1 MIAREVIEEI
11 VARNDIESVIGSYVS
26 LKRAGSNMKGLC
38 PFHSEKTP
46 SFTVYPADNSFYCFG
61 CGVGGDVVTFI
72 KNIEH
77 LDYPD
82 AVEFLA
88 KRAGITVV
96 RDDDKYYKKQG
107 IDKARLLQMNV
118 EAARFFRSQLFLD
131 TPKSREA
138 LAYFTEKRGLSI
150 ATIKH
155 FGLGFAPDSFDAML
169 KHMTSLGYTKDE
181 LVIAYLASKSEN
193 GHYYDSFRNR
203 VMFPIIDVSGNV
215 IAFGGRIMEANHN
228 GFKYKN
234 SADTPVFKK
243 SRNLFALNYAKN
255 SCSEELILCEGY
267 MDVIALHV
275 AGFTNA
281 VATLGTAITEEQARL
296 MKRYTKKV
304 IISYD
309 SDEAGQKAASKAMK
323 LLGDVGLDIGVIKL
337 PGAKDPDEFIKAFG
351 KEKFKEIITRSK
363 SKFEYNMDSILS
375 RYDLRLPQDK
385 IDALNELVQ
394 LISTV
399 YFTAEREVYIQNVAN
414 VFGIDAKAIKDDV
427 ERLVRRHQFEQRR
440 RDSQK
445 VKQEIAGFGD
455 KVNPDFAKAP
465 AIAKAEENVLG
476 LLLLYPDHRKRVFE
490 SSLLTED
497 DFFTELNKKVFLFL
511 KECYANDPTYVDDFN
526 ASFTPEEVG
535 RITKMK
541 IARMSLAENGSAVLG
556 ECIETL
562 KSFIQKKRS
571 ETVTSVDDLTKLLN
585 SLKNDNNN

>member
-26 LKRAGSNMKGLC
+26 LKLAGSNMKGLC

-96 RDDDKYYKKQG
+96 TDDDRNFKKQG
-107 IDKARLLQMNV
+107 IDKARLLKINV
-118 EAARFFRSQLFLD
+118 EAAKFFNYQLFLD
-131 TPKSREA
+131 NPQAKAA
-138 LAYFTEKRGLSI
+138 LSYFTEQRGLSI

-155 FGLGFAPDSFDAML
+155 FGLGYAPDSFDSML
-169 KHMTSLGYTKDE
+169 KYMCSRGFSNEE
-181 LVIAYLASKSEN
+181 LEIAYLASKSEK

-215 IAFGGRIMEANHN
+215 IAFGGRIMESTKN

-234 SADTPVFKK
+234 SSDTPVFKK
-243 SRNLFALNYAKN
+243 SRNLFGLNFAKN
-255 SCSEELILCEGY
+255 TCSEELILCEGY

-304 IISYD
+304 IITYD

-337 PGAKDPDEFIKAFG
+337 PGAKDPDEFIKTFG
-351 KEKFKEIITRSK
+351 KDKFREIITSSK
-363 SKFEYNMDSILS
+363 SKFEYNMESILS

-385 IDALNELVQ
+385 IDAMNELVK

-399 YFTAEREVYIQNVAN
+399 YFKAEREIYIQNVSS
-414 VFGIDAKAIKDDV
+414 VFGVDAKVIKDDV
-427 ERLVRRHQFEQRR
+427 ERLVRKQQYEQRR
-440 RDSQK
+440 KDSQSI
-445 VKQEIAGFGD
+445 KQQTAGYGD
-455 KVNPDFAKAP
+455 KINPDFAKAP

-476 LLLLYPDHRKRVFE
+476 LLLLYPDHRKHVFE
-490 SSLLTED
+490 EGLLVED
-497 DFFTELNKKVFLFL
+497 DFFTELNKSIFVFL
-511 KECYANDPTYVDDFN
+511 KDCYSKDPTYVEDLNSVFEPD
-526 ASFTPEEVG
+526 AVG

-541 IARMSLAENGSAVLG
+541 LSRMSLAENGPSVLS
-556 ECIETL
+556 ECIDTL
-562 KSFIQKKRS
+562 KQSMQKKQS
-571 ETVTSVDDLTKLLN
+571 ENVTSIDDLTKLLN
-585 SLKNDNNN
+585 SLKDNNN